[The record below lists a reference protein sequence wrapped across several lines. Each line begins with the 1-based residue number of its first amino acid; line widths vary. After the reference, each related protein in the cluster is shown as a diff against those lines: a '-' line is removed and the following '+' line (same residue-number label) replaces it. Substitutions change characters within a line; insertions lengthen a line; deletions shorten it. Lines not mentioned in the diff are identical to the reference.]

1 VAEPADHRATVR
13 RLVPG
18 RGLWAGGGP
27 AAGVV
32 VWLRGMCDVATSQL
46 AASGVGVSLMTDAGV
61 LGVAA
66 ASDQLTES
74 LGELQFTLAE
84 GPCMDAFATYRPVLE
99 PDLSGVPKGRWP
111 AYTPAAASLGV
122 RSVFAF
128 PLQMGAAR
136 LGVLDVY
143 RRTPGGL
150 APAALGLA
158 LAFADLTVEALLG
171 AQDAVGHGTHA
182 RGRRAGG
189 LDDVLDLHHVVYQA
203 QGMTM
208 VDLGVSLLDAL
219 ARLRA
224 HAFAEGRSLYD
235 IAQDVVAGRLRL
247 EPDAS

>member
-1 VAEPADHRATVR
+1 VPEPADHRATVR

-18 RGLWAGGGP
+18 RSLWAGGGP
-27 AAGVV
+27 ASGVA
-32 VWLRGMCDVATSQL
+32 VWLRGMCDVATSEL

-66 ASDQLTES
+66 ASDRLTES
-74 LGELQFTLAE
+74 LGELQFTLGE

-99 PDLSGVPKGRWP
+99 PDLAGVPTGRWP
-111 AYTPAAASLGV
+111 AYAPAAASLGV

-143 RRTPGGL
+143 RRGPGGL
-150 APAALGLA
+150 TVDSLGLA

-171 AQDAVGHGTHA
+171 AQDAVGRGTP
-182 RGRRAGG
+182 AGG
-189 LDDVLDLHHVVYQA
+189 LDDVLDSHYVVYQA

-224 HAFAEGRSLYD
+224 HAFAEDRSLYA
-235 IAQDVVAGRLRL
+235 IAQDVVDGRLRL